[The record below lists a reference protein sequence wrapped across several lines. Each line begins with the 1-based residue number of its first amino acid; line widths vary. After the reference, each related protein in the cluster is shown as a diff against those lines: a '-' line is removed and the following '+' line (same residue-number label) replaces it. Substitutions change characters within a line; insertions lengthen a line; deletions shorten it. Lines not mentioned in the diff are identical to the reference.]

1 MLSGRKRVQ
10 IDSFSSV
17 WQRISVQNQLPGS
30 ARSAPDRK
38 PLCGRVATGARGTAS
53 DSRGTARPEP
63 DEHLRLTAE
72 AGGLVLGAVVL
83 VRTGGFLA
91 FNDLRTDQRGNLHL
105 GQGVTVYLGGPQSD
119 WALLDRAGAGA
130 VHADLDRLGVAN
142 SGERRPHDVRGLAVP
157 RLQRVGQ
164 RFAEPISDHGPKVP
178 SVTSA
183 TETNKGPAHSHH
195 SSQTGEVGWEELAA
209 GHPVIVLEGCDGTGK
224 STLAT
229 LLGTQYGYTIIRSGR
244 LPDGADLAE
253 RYREALDQPG
263 NLVLDRS
270 FITELVYGPLRA
282 GGRSRLTPDES
293 AELAFA
299 LADRGGVAV
308 HLTAHPKALAWR
320 LRQRDGHAPPL
331 EWLRSVVRSYRNVF
345 AALDGATPIVR
356 IDTTAGVT

>member
-1 MLSGRKRVQ
+1 MTLSV
-10 IDSFSSV
+10 S
-17 WQRISVQNQLPGS
+17 
-30 ARSAPDRK
+30 
-38 PLCGRVATGARGTAS
+38 
-53 DSRGTARPEP
+53 
-63 DEHLRLTAE
+63 
-72 AGGLVLGAVVL
+72 
-83 VRTGGFLA
+83 
-91 FNDLRTDQRGNLHL
+91 
-105 GQGVTVYLGGPQSD
+105 
-119 WALLDRAGAGA
+119 
-130 VHADLDRLGVAN
+130 DRLDIL
-142 SGERRPHDVRGLAVP
+142 DVLTRADT
-157 RLQRVGQ
+157 
-164 RFAEPISDHGPKVP
+164 A
-178 SVTSA
+178 A
-183 TETNKGPAHSHH
+183 TMRDADAYVNLFTDDAQLME
-195 SSQTGEVGWEELAA
+195 AA

-229 LLGTQYGYTIIRSGR
+229 LLGAQYGYTVIRSGR
-244 LPDGADLAE
+244 LPDGADLAD
-253 RYREALDQPG
+253 RYRETLDQPG

-282 GGRSRLTPDES
+282 GRSRLTPDQS

>member
-1 MLSGRKRVQ
+1 M
-10 IDSFSSV
+10 
-17 WQRISVQNQLPGS
+17 
-30 ARSAPDRK
+30 
-38 PLCGRVATGARGTAS
+38 
-53 DSRGTARPEP
+53 
-63 DEHLRLTAE
+63 
-72 AGGLVLGAVVL
+72 
-83 VRTGGFLA
+83 
-91 FNDLRTDQRGNLHL
+91 
-105 GQGVTVYLGGPQSD
+105 
-119 WALLDRAGAGA
+119 
-130 VHADLDRLGVAN
+130 
-142 SGERRPHDVRGLAVP
+142 
-157 RLQRVGQ
+157 
-164 RFAEPISDHGPKVP
+164 
-178 SVTSA
+178 
-183 TETNKGPAHSHH
+183 ETNKGPARSPP
-195 SSQTGEVGWEELAA
+195 SGQTGEVGWEELAA

-229 LLGTQYGYTIIRSGR
+229 LLGAQYGYTVIRSGR

-253 RYREALDQPG
+253 RYRETLDQPG

-282 GGRSRLTPDES
+282 GGRSRLTPDQS